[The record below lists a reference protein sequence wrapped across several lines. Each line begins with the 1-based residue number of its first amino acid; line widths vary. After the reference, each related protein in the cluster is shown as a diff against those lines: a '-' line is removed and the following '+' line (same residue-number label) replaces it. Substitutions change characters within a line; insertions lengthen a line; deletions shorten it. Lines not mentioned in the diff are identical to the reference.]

1 MGAQDP
7 SASRGRRSFGCA
19 ASPALR
25 SGAVCADE
33 GGVTIDP
40 SSEGFDYDWLV
51 IGSGFGGSVSALRLA
66 EKGYS
71 VGVLECG
78 RRFADDE
85 FPRSTADLR
94 RYFWSPRLGMKG
106 IFRLTTFKDVS
117 VVSGCGVG
125 GGSLG
130 YASTLYVP
138 PRAFFEDGRWADMAD
153 WESVLAPHYAEA
165 QRMLGVTQ
173 NPYEDPAD
181 QLLRELGEE
190 LGVGDTYKRTPVGV
204 YFGEPGVTVA
214 DPFFGG
220 EGPDRTGCELCGR
233 CMVGCV
239 HGAKN
244 TLVKNY
250 LYFAERLGARVMP
263 ERTVVDVRPIG
274 APDGSDGYAVES
286 VRSGAWGRKE
296 RRIDR
301 ARGVV
306 LAAGPLGTNRLLQKC
321 RLTGSLPLVSSRL
334 GELVR
339 TNSESI
345 LTVTVP
351 EDYPDDLIRRVAIS
365 SSIYPDPHTHIE
377 TVTYGSGGDS
387 MRLLYTLLVGDGT
400 RLTRPLKLLGE
411 VVRHPGRLARA
422 LFAKRWSRRTI
433 ILLVMQTLDNAI
445 ALRPRRGPFGSF
457 WLQTEQDPERPNPTF
472 IPIAN
477 EAAEWFARRTG
488 GIAQSALT
496 EALFNI
502 PTTAHIMGGAVI
514 APDPS
519 RGVVD
524 GGQRVFSYQN
534 LLVCDGSVIPAN
546 VGVNPSL
553 TITALAEHAM
563 SHVPPA
569 SGVRPGGRGAPH
581 ADEPTSAP
589 SAS

>member
-1 MGAQDP
+1 MGTNGD
-7 SASRGRRSFGCA
+7 GYDF
-19 ASPALR
+19 
-25 SGAVCADE
+25 
-33 GGVTIDP
+33 
-40 SSEGFDYDWLV
+40 DWLV

-78 RRFADDE
+78 RRFADHE
-85 FPRSTADLR
+85 FPRSTADLK
-94 RYFWSPRLGMKG
+94 RYFWNLRLGMKG

-130 YASTLYVP
+130 YANTLYVP
-138 PRAFFEDGRWADMAD
+138 PRAFFVDRQWADMED
-153 WESVLAPHYAEA
+153 WEAALAPHYAEA
-165 QRMLGVTQ
+165 QRMLGVTE

-190 LGVGDTYKRTPVGV
+190 LGVGDTYKRTPVGI
-204 YFGEPGVTVA
+204 YFGEAGKTVS
-214 DPFFGG
+214 DPYFGG
-220 EGPDRTGCELCGR
+220 EGPDRTGCHLCGR
-233 CMVGCV
+233 CMVGCE

-250 LYFAERLGARVMP
+250 LYFAEKRGARVMP
-263 ERTVVDVRPIG
+263 ERTVTDVRPIG
-274 APDGSDGYAVES
+274 ATDGAEGYEVES
-286 VRSGAWGRKE
+286 VRSGAWVRTQ
-296 RRIDR
+296 RQVLR

-306 LAAGPLGTNRLLQKC
+306 FAAGPLGTNKLLQRC
-321 RLTGSLPLVSSRL
+321 RLGGSLPRVSEKL

-351 EDYPDDLIRRVAIS
+351 EDYPDDLIKRVAIT

-377 TVTYGSGGDS
+377 TVTYGDDGNS

-400 RLTRPLKLLGE
+400 RLTRPFKLLAQI
-411 VVRHPGRLARA
+411 VRHPRRLAQV
-422 LFAKRWSRRTI
+422 LLAKRWSRRTI

-445 ALRPRRGPFGSF
+445 ALRPRKGPFGSL

-472 IPIAN
+472 IPAAN
-477 EAAEWFARRTG
+477 AAAEWFAKRTG

-502 PTTAHIMGGAVI
+502 PTTAHILGGAVI
-514 APDPS
+514 ATDPE

-524 GGQRVFSYQN
+524 ADQRVFGYEN

-563 SHVPPA
+563 TAVPA
-569 SGVRPGGRGAPH
+569 AGVAVNGAAG
-581 ADEPTSAP
+581 ADEAP
-589 SAS
+589 APPLAA

>member
-1 MGAQDP
+1 MAMTTH
-7 SASRGRRSFGCA
+7 
-19 ASPALR
+19 
-25 SGAVCADE
+25 
-33 GGVTIDP
+33 GGYD
-40 SSEGFDYDWLV
+40 FDWLV

-85 FPRSTADLR
+85 FPKNTADLR
-94 RYFWSPRLGMKG
+94 RYFWNPRVGMKG
-106 IFRLTTFKDVS
+106 IFRLTNFKDVA

-130 YASTLYVP
+130 YACTLYVP
-138 PRAFFEDGRWADMAD
+138 PKQFFEDRQWAEMAD
-153 WESVLAPHYAEA
+153 WQGELAPHYEEA
-165 QRMLGVTQ
+165 QRMLGVVE
-173 NPYEDPAD
+173 NPHEDPAD

-190 LGVGDTYKRTPVGV
+190 LGVGETYKRTPVGI
-204 YFGEPGVTVA
+204 YFGQAGKTVA

-220 EGPDRTGCELCGR
+220 EGPERTGCKLCAR

-250 LYFAERLGARVMP
+250 LYFAEKLGARVMP
-263 ERTVVDVRPIG
+263 ERTVVDVRPLGDG
-274 APDGSDGYAVES
+274 APNPEGLVGSDGYEVES
-286 VRSGAWGRKE
+286 VRSGAWLRKE
-296 RRIDR
+296 RRVQR

-306 LAAGPLGTNRLLQKC
+306 VAAGPLGTNRLLQKC
-321 RLTGSLPLVSSRL
+321 RLEGSLPRISSRL

-351 EDYPDDLIRRVAIS
+351 EDYPENLIKRVAIT
-365 SSIYPDPHTHIE
+365 SSIYPDPNTHIE
-377 TVTYGSGGDS
+377 TVTYGDDGDS
-387 MRLLYTLLVGDGT
+387 MRMLYTLLTGDGT
-400 RLTRPLKLLGE
+400 RVTRPLKLLAQL
-411 VVRHPGRLARA
+411 VRHPGRLAKI
-422 LFAKRWSRRTI
+422 LFAKHWSRRTI

-445 ALRPRRGPFGSF
+445 ALRPRKGPFGSF

-477 EAAEWFARRTG
+477 QAAEWFAKRTG

-502 PTTAHIMGGAVI
+502 PSTAHILGGAVI
-514 APDPS
+514 APDAEQ
-519 RGVVD
+519 GVVD
-524 GGQRVFSYQN
+524 ADQRVFGYEN
-534 LLVCDGSVIPAN
+534 LLVCDGSAIPAN

-563 SHVPPA
+563 SRVPA
-569 SGVRPGGRGAPH
+569 SGMPDAEPAAQPAAAVAP
-581 ADEPTSAP
+581 
-589 SAS
+589 

>member
-1 MGAQDP
+1 M
-7 SASRGRRSFGCA
+7 ASGEHA
-19 ASPALR
+19 Y
-25 SGAVCADE
+25 
-33 GGVTIDP
+33 
-40 SSEGFDYDWLV
+40 DYDWLV

-78 RRFADDE
+78 RRFADHE
-85 FPRSTADLR
+85 FPKNTADLK
-94 RYFWSPRLGMKG
+94 RYFWNPRLGMKG

-130 YASTLYVP
+130 YACTQYVP
-138 PRAFFEDGRWADMAD
+138 PKQFFKDHQWADLED
-153 WESVLAPHYAEA
+153 WETELAPHYAEA
-165 QRMLGVTQ
+165 QRMLGVTE
-173 NPYEDPAD
+173 NPHEDPAD

-190 LGVGDTYKRTPVGV
+190 LGVGDTYKRTPVGI
-204 YFGEPGVTVA
+204 YFGEQGRTVS

-220 EGPDRTGCELCGR
+220 EGPDRTGCNLCGR

-250 LYFAERLGARVMP
+250 LWFAEKRGANVMA
-263 ERTVVDVRPIG
+263 ERTVVDIRPLG
-274 APDGSDGYAVES
+274 AADGSEGYEVES
-286 VRSGAWGRKE
+286 VRSGAWLRKD
-296 RRIDR
+296 RRVLR

-321 RLTGSLPLVSSRL
+321 RLEGSLPAVSERV

-351 EDYPDDLIRRVAIS
+351 EDYPDDLIKRVAIT
-365 SSIYPDPHTHIE
+365 SSIYPDPNTHIE
-377 TVTYGSGGDS
+377 TVTYGNGGDS
-387 MRLLYTLLVGDGT
+387 MRLLYTLLTGDGT
-400 RLTRPLKLLGE
+400 RVTRPLKLLGQI
-411 VVRHPGRLARA
+411 VRHPDRLAKV

-445 ALRPRRGPFGSF
+445 ALRPRKGPFGSF

-477 EAAEWFARRTG
+477 KAAEWFAERTG
-488 GIAQSALT
+488 GIAQSSFT
-496 EALFNI
+496 EAMFNI
-502 PTTAHIMGGAVI
+502 PSTAHILGGAVI
-514 APDPS
+514 AADPS
-519 RGVVD
+519 GGVVD
-524 GGQRVFSYQN
+524 SRQHVFGYRN
-534 LLVCDGSVIPAN
+534 LLVCDGAAVPAN

-553 TITALAEHAM
+553 TITALAERAM
-563 SHVPPA
+563 SLLPPA
-569 SGVRPGGRGAPH
+569 GMDVPDTAG
-581 ADEPTSAP
+581 EPQPA
-589 SAS
+589 AA

>member
-1 MGAQDP
+1 MDN
-7 SASRGRRSFGCA
+7 
-19 ASPALR
+19 
-25 SGAVCADE
+25 
-33 GGVTIDP
+33 
-40 SSEGFDYDWLV
+40 FDFDWLV
-51 IGSGFGGSVSALRLA
+51 IGSGFGGSVSALRLS

-85 FPRSTADLR
+85 FPKNTADLK
-94 RYFWSPRLGMKG
+94 RYFWNPRLGMKG
-106 IFRLTTFKDVS
+106 IFRLTNFKDVA

-130 YASTLYVP
+130 YACTLYVP
-138 PRAFFEDGRWADMAD
+138 PKQFFEDRQWAEMAD
-153 WESVLAPHYAEA
+153 WEGELAPHYEEA
-165 QRMLGVTQ
+165 QRMLGVVE
-173 NPYEDPAD
+173 NPHEDPAD

-190 LGVGDTYKRTPVGV
+190 LGVGETYKRTPVGI
-204 YFGEPGVTVA
+204 YFGQAGKTVA

-220 EGPDRTGCELCGR
+220 EGPERTGCKLCAR

-250 LYFAERLGARVMP
+250 LYFAEKRGARVMP

-274 APDGSDGYAVES
+274 AGDGSEGYEVES
-286 VRSGAWGRKE
+286 VRSGAWLRKE
-296 RRIDR
+296 RRVQR

-306 LAAGPLGTNRLLQKC
+306 VAAGPLGTNRLLQKC
-321 RLTGSLPLVSSRL
+321 RLEGSLPRISSRL

-351 EDYPDDLIRRVAIS
+351 EDYPENLIKRVAIT

-377 TVTYGSGGDS
+377 TVTYGDDGDS
-387 MRLLYTLLVGDGT
+387 MRMLYTLLTGDGT
-400 RLTRPLKLLGE
+400 RVTRPLKLLAQL
-411 VVRHPGRLARA
+411 VRHPGRLAKI
-422 LFAKRWSRRTI
+422 LFAKHWSRRTI

-445 ALRPRRGPFGSF
+445 ALRPRKGPFGSF

-477 EAAEWFARRTG
+477 EAAEWFAKRTG
-488 GIAQSALT
+488 GIAQSSFT
-496 EALFNI
+496 EAMFNI
-502 PTTAHIMGGAVI
+502 PSTAHILGGAVI
-514 APDPS
+514 APDAEQ
-519 RGVVD
+519 GVVD
-524 GGQRVFSYQN
+524 ADQRVFGYEN
-534 LLVCDGSVIPAN
+534 LLVCDGSAIPAN

-563 SHVPPA
+563 SRVPAAKTAEAPIPA
-569 SGVRPGGRGAPH
+569 VA
-581 ADEPTSAP
+581 
-589 SAS
+589 